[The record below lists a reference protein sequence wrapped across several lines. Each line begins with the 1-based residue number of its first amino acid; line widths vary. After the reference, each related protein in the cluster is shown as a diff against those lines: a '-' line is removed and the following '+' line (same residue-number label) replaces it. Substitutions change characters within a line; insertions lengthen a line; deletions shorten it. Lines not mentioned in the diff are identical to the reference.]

1 METFNNTIHF
11 LLLQLYPNLSEYD
24 GWFQISQQNYSVK
37 VEFNAIRFRL
47 SPSFSKEIIQL
58 KDTVIRSPEMKA
70 EFTYNYDDDI
80 GQIINFQSDVITQ
93 LGHETS
99 ESTMVLR
106 ANYLCNCV
114 LFLANYFNRAY
125 TRSQLNTI

>member
-58 KDTVIRSPEMKA
+58 KDTVIRCPEMKA

>member
-11 LLLQLYPNLSEYD
+11 LLLQLYPNLTEND
-24 GWFQISQQNYSVK
+24 GWFQISQHHYRVK
-37 VEFNAIRFRL
+37 VEFNTIKFRL
-47 SPSFSKEIIQL
+47 APSFSNEIKELQEQTLSCPEL
-58 KDTVIRSPEMKA
+58 KAQFLFNNIE
-70 EFTYNYDDDI
+70 EI
-80 GQIINFQSDVITQ
+80 GQITNFQSEVINQ
-93 LGHETS
+93 MANDTS
-99 ESTMVLR
+99 ENALLLR